1 MVESGRVL
9 RAGLCQLDH
18 IKLTACQVSPPGL
31 RAARASGGRPFELRQ
46 SRQRPTYRRNLEP
59 AKLGATKSAAVAA
72 LSGSRKDGAVV
83 ERFGRGGV
91 RWGLQWRD

>member
-59 AKLGATKSAAVAA
+59 AKLGATKTPP
-72 LSGSRKDGAVV
+72 SRRLADLAKM
-83 ERFGRGGV
+83 GRS
-91 RWGLQWRD
+91 